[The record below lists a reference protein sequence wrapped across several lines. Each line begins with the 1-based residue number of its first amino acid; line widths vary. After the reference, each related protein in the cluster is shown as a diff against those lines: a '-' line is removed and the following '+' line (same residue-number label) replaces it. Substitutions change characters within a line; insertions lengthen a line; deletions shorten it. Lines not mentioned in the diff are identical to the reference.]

1 MTRPLAYVCVAN
13 NENNKIK
20 ARCRA
25 LYELGYLPV
34 CPSLMFNRFLEV
46 SCAEEREDARI
57 MSEEVLRRCRL
68 LVTFGEINDDMTREI
83 MLARR
88 LGMITTSFSG
98 LSKVA
103 KAIAEGAI
111 SEGEDASA

>member
-25 LYELGYLPV
+25 LYDLGYLPV

-46 SCAEEREDARI
+46 SCAEEREDART

-68 LVTFGEINDDMTREI
+68 LVAFGDINDDMAREI

-88 LGMITTSFSG
+88 LGIITTSFGG
-98 LSKVA
+98 LSKIA
-103 KAIAEGAI
+103 KAMTEGI
-111 SEGEDASA
+111 NEEDERA

>member
-25 LYELGYLPV
+25 LYDLGYLPV

-46 SCAEEREDARI
+46 SCAEEREDSRI

-68 LVTFGEINDDMTREI
+68 LVTFGEINDEMAREVL
-83 MLARR
+83 LARR
-88 LGMITTSFSG
+88 LGIITTSYGG

-103 KAIAEGAI
+103 KAIEEGAVA
-111 SEGEDASA
+111 EDEKA

>member
-25 LYELGYLPV
+25 LYDLGYLPV

-46 SCAEEREDARI
+46 SCAEEREDSRI

-68 LVTFGEINDDMTREI
+68 LVVFGEINDEMAREI
-83 MLARR
+83 LLARR
-88 LGMITTSFSG
+88 LGIITTSFGG
-98 LSKVA
+98 LCKVA
-103 KAIAEGAI
+103 RAMEEGAI
-111 SEGEDASA
+111 TEDEKA

>member
-1 MTRPLAYVCVAN
+1 MNRPLAYVCVAN

-25 LYELGYLPV
+25 LYDLGYLPV

-46 SCAEEREDARI
+46 SCAEEREDSRI

-68 LVTFGEINDDMTREI
+68 LVTFGEINDEMAREVL
-83 MLARR
+83 LARR
-88 LGMITTSFSG
+88 LGIITTSFGG

-103 KAIAEGAI
+103 KAIVEGAF
-111 SEGEDASA
+111 EEDEKA

>member
-46 SCAEEREDARI
+46 SCAEEREDSRI

-68 LVTFGEINDDMTREI
+68 LVTFGEINDEMAREVL
-83 MLARR
+83 LARR
-88 LGMITTSFSG
+88 LGIITTSYGG

-103 KAIAEGAI
+103 KAIEEGAVA
-111 SEGEDASA
+111 EDEKA

>member
-1 MTRPLAYVCVAN
+1 MIRPLAYVCVAN

-25 LYELGYLPV
+25 LYDLGYLPV

-46 SCAEEREDARI
+46 SCAEEREDSRS

-68 LVTFGEINDDMTREI
+68 LVTFGEINDEMAREI
-83 MLARR
+83 LLARR
-88 LGMITTSFSG
+88 LGIIVTSYG
-98 LSKVA
+98 GISKVA
-103 KAIAEGAI
+103 RAMMEGA
-111 SEGEDASA
+111 EDV

>member
-20 ARCRA
+20 TRCRA
-25 LYELGYLPV
+25 LYDLGYLPV

-46 SCAEEREDARI
+46 SCAEEREDSRI

-68 LVTFGEINDDMTREI
+68 LVTFGEINDEMAREVL
-83 MLARR
+83 LARR
-88 LGMITTSFSG
+88 LGIITTSYGG

-103 KAIAEGAI
+103 KVIEEGTVAEDEKA
-111 SEGEDASA
+111 

>member
-1 MTRPLAYVCVAN
+1 MNRPLAYVCVAN

-46 SCAEEREDARI
+46 TCAEEREASRI

-68 LVTFGEINDDMTREI
+68 LVSFGEINDEMAREI

-88 LGMITTSFSG
+88 LGIITTSFSG
-98 LSKVA
+98 LSK
-103 KAIAEGAI
+103 IARAI
-111 SEGEDASA
+111 SEGGVEDQ

>member
-1 MTRPLAYVCVAN
+1 MNRPLAYVCVAN

-25 LYELGYLPV
+25 LYDPGYLPV

-46 SCAEEREDARI
+46 SCAEEREDSRI

-68 LVTFGEINDDMTREI
+68 LVTFGEINDEMAREI
-83 MLARR
+83 LLARR
-88 LGMITTSFSG
+88 LGIITTSFGG

-103 KAIAEGAI
+103 KAMAEGDDA
-111 SEGEDASA
+111 EDEKA

>member
-1 MTRPLAYVCVAN
+1 MNRPLAYVCVAN

-25 LYELGYLPV
+25 LYDLGYLPV

-46 SCAEEREDARI
+46 SCAEEREDSRI

-68 LVTFGEINDDMTREI
+68 LVTFGEINDEMAREVL
-83 MLARR
+83 LARR
-88 LGMITTSFSG
+88 LGIITTSYGG

-103 KAIAEGAI
+103 KAIEEGAVA
-111 SEGEDASA
+111 EDEKA

>member
-1 MTRPLAYVCVAN
+1 MIRPLAYVCVAN

-25 LYELGYLPV
+25 LYDLGYLPV

-46 SCAEEREDARI
+46 SCAEEREDSRI

-68 LVTFGEINDDMTREI
+68 LVTFGEINDEMAREI
-83 MLARR
+83 LLARR
-88 LGMITTSFSG
+88 LGIIVTSYG
-98 LSKVA
+98 GISKVA
-103 KAIAEGAI
+103 KAIMEGV
-111 SEGEDASA
+111 EDA

>member
-1 MTRPLAYVCVAN
+1 MNRPLAYVCVAN

-25 LYELGYLPV
+25 LYDLGYLPV

-46 SCAEEREDARI
+46 SCAEEREDSRI

-68 LVTFGEINDDMTREI
+68 LVTFGEINDEMAREI
-83 MLARR
+83 LLARR
-88 LGMITTSFSG
+88 LGIITTSFGG

-103 KAIAEGAI
+103 KAMAEGDDA
-111 SEGEDASA
+111 EDEKA

>member
-25 LYELGYLPV
+25 LYDLGYLPV
-34 CPSLMFNRFLEV
+34 CPSLMFNRVLEV
-46 SCAEEREDARI
+46 SCAEEREDSRI

-68 LVTFGEINDDMTREI
+68 LVTFGEINDEMAREVL
-83 MLARR
+83 LARR
-88 LGMITTSFSG
+88 LGIITTSYGG

-103 KAIAEGAI
+103 KAIEEGAVA
-111 SEGEDASA
+111 EDEKA